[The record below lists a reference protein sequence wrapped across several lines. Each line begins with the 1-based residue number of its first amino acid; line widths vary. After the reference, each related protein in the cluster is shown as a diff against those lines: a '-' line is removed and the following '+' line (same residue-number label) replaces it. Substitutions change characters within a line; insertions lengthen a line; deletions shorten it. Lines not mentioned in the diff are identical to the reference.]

1 MTDAR
6 SEPPARKR
14 SAARLA
20 AVQALYQIELSSGSP
35 ANVVME
41 FIKHRLGGGGGGD
54 TPGVADEALFADLV
68 EGASARRDELDRQI
82 SAALTP
88 DWPLARLEV
97 ILRAILR
104 AGTYELIA
112 RPDVPTRV
120 AISEYID
127 IAHAFFAGKEPGL
140 VNGVLDRLARTLR
153 PADLQEESGDRA
165 APAR

>member
-1 MTDAR
+1 MTGTA
-6 SEPPARKR
+6 SGQPGRKR

-20 AVQALYQIELSSGSP
+20 AVQALYQIELTGGSA
-35 ANVVME
+35 ANVVRE
-41 FIKHRLGGGGGGD
+41 FLMHRFGGGEDD
-54 TPGVADEALFADLV
+54 TPGAADEALFADLV

-82 SAALTP
+82 SAVLTP

-104 AGTYELIA
+104 AGAYELIA
-112 RPDVPTRV
+112 RPDVPARV

-140 VNGVLDRLARTLR
+140 VNGVLDALARTFR
-153 PADLQEESGDRA
+153 PAGSREESGDRA